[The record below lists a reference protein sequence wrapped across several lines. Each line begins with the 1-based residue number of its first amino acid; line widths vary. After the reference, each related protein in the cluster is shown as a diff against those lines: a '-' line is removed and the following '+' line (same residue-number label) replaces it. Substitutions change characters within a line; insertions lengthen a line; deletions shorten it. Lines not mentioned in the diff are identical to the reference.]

1 MHELGIVFHIIRS
14 VESVAEQNGLRSVS
28 SVTLELG
35 EVSGIIPSYL
45 TDCWNWAC
53 SKNDLMRGAELAI
66 EEIPAVTFCEACGET
81 YGTVEHGRTC
91 PHCGSERTYLLQGNE
106 TTIKEIATPDEGPD
120 GGGGA
125 DDVRADA
132 RACARANRAPA
143 PSESVDAA
151 PVC

>member
-14 VESVAEQNGLRSVS
+14 VEGVAEQSGLQSVS

-53 SKNDLMRGAELAI
+53 SKNDLMRGAELVI
-66 EEIPAVTFCEACGET
+66 EEIPAVTFCEACGGT

-106 TTIKEIATPDEGPD
+106 TTIKEIATSEEAPD
-120 GGGGA
+120 GDVGA
-125 DDVRADA
+125 DERLA
-132 RACARANRAPA
+132 A
-143 PSESVDAA
+143 PSPSEGNDAA